1 MHNIRDKLSVK
12 NMSDLTIKAIKGF
25 IILKILQKKKSKKYE
40 RYVDNLIRIYIRESL
55 ALSIIINCRIPTAIE
70 FRSKLR
76 FNQHDLIMTK
86 EQSVL
91 TKNNENIC
99 GRKSIA
105 TTFCFK
111 L

>member
-1 MHNIRDKLSVK
+1 MI
-12 NMSDLTIKAIKGF
+12 G
-25 IILKILQKKKSKKYE
+25 
-40 RYVDNLIRIYIRESL
+40 IYIRESL